1 MRPSLAP
8 NALELVAGSPV
19 AYHALMIP
27 SLAHA
32 LRLLAEH
39 GDAAPLLTRAR
50 DEGSLMAAAL
60 AHAAMGDQERGAYDV
75 PRAFEIFIRAGG
87 NRALYGETSAALAR
101 LYEQLGVRCLLDIGV
116 GDGMALL
123 PALGQT
129 RRAPVTVDVVE
140 PSGGL
145 LDALRP
151 RLPAGK
157 AWQLTLQ
164 AFLAQLGPERR
175 WDLAQSTFALQ
186 SIPPDDRLSALKRL
200 RRHVTRLAII
210 EFDVPVF
217 ANAEQRFA
225 SLAERYERAAR
236 EYGDDAPLVAGG
248 FLAPM
253 LLGQLRATT
262 PSNWEQPV
270 AAWQEE
276 LVRAGYRVASTTHVH
291 DYSWAPAWLI
301 VAKA

>member
-1 MRPSLAP
+1 MTA
-8 NALELVAGSPV
+8 A
-19 AYHALMIP
+19 
-27 SLAHA
+27 LAHA

-39 GDAAPLLTRAR
+39 GDARPWLAQAR
-50 DEGSLMAAAL
+50 RDGSLMAVAL
-60 AHAAMGDQERGAYDV
+60 SHAATGEGEHGAYDQ
-75 PRAFEIFIRAGG
+75 PHAFEVFIRAGG
-87 NRALYGETSAALAR
+87 NPPLYAEVSAALAR
-101 LYEQLGVRCLLDIGV
+101 LYEQLGARCLLDIGV

-129 RRAPVTVDVVE
+129 RRAPATVDVVE

-145 LDALRP
+145 LDTLRP

-164 AFLAQLGPERR
+164 AFLAQLAPERR

-186 SIPPDDRLSALKRL
+186 SIPPGERLTALKRL
-200 RRHVTRLAII
+200 RRHVTRLAIV
-210 EFDVPVF
+210 EFDVPLF
-217 ANAEQRFA
+217 ANAGERFS
-225 SLAERYERAAR
+225 SLAARYERAAR
-236 EYGDDAPLVAGG
+236 EYGEDAPLVAGG

-262 PSNWEQPV
+262 PSNWEQPIS
-270 AAWQEE
+270 AWQEE
-276 LVRAGYRVASTTHVH
+276 LVRAGYRVASTSHVH

>member
-1 MRPSLAP
+1 MTSL
-8 NALELVAGSPV
+8 
-19 AYHALMIP
+19 
-27 SLAHA
+27 LAHA
-32 LRLLAEH
+32 LRILAEH
-39 GDAAPLLTRAR
+39 GDAGPWLAKASA
-50 DEGSLMAAAL
+50 EGSLMAAAL
-60 AHAAMGDQERGAYDV
+60 AGASTDANARGAYEQ
-75 PRAFEIFIRAGG
+75 PRAFETFIRAGG
-87 NRALYGETSAALAR
+87 NPPLYGAVSGALAR
-101 LYEQLGVRCLLDIGV
+101 LYEQLGVRCLLDIGA

-123 PALGQT
+123 PALGQA
-129 RRAPVTVDVVE
+129 RHAPHAVDVIE
-140 PSGGL
+140 PSGPL

-164 AFLAQLGPERR
+164 GFLAQLAPERR

-186 SIPPDDRLSALKRL
+186 SIEPGERLASLRRL
-200 RRHVTRLAII
+200 RPHVTRLAIV
-210 EFDVPVF
+210 EFDVPTF
-217 ANAEQRFA
+217 ANASERFV

-236 EYGDDAPLVAGG
+236 DYGDDAWLVAGG

-262 PSNWEQPV
+262 PENWEQPV
-270 AAWQEE
+270 SAWQDE
-276 LVRAGYRVASTTHVH
+276 LVRAGYRVASTSHLH

>member
-1 MRPSLAP
+1 MTDALAQ
-8 NALELVAGSPV
+8 
-19 AYHALMIP
+19 
-27 SLAHA
+27 A

-39 GDAAPLLTRAR
+39 GDARPWLGKAR

-60 AHAAMGDQERGAYDV
+60 LDAVAGDDERNAYDA
-75 PRAFEIFIRAGG
+75 PRAFEVFIRAGG
-87 NRALYGETSAALAR
+87 NPPLYTAVSAALAR

-129 RRAPVTVDVVE
+129 RRAPNTVDVIE
-140 PSGGL
+140 PSGL

-164 AFLAQLGPERR
+164 AFLAQLAPERR
-175 WDLAQSTFALQ
+175 WDLAQATFALQ
-186 SIPPDDRLSALKRL
+186 SIAPGERLTALKRL
-200 RRHVTRLAII
+200 RRHVTRLAIV

-217 ANAEQRFA
+217 KSADERFA
-225 SLAERYERAAR
+225 SLAQRYERAAR
-236 EYGDDAPLVAGG
+236 GYDEGATLVAGG

-262 PSNWEQPV
+262 PSNYEQPI
-270 AAWQEE
+270 AAWQDE
-276 LVRAGYRVASTTHVH
+276 LVRAGYRVAATTHVH

>member
-1 MRPSLAP
+1 MTA
-8 NALELVAGSPV
+8 A
-19 AYHALMIP
+19 
-27 SLAHA
+27 LAHA
-32 LRLLAEH
+32 LRALADH
-39 GDAAPLLTRAR
+39 GDASAWLAKAR
-50 DEGSLMAAAL
+50 DEGSLMAVAL
-60 AHAAMGDQERGAYDV
+60 AHAVAETDERGAYDR
-75 PRAFEIFIRAGG
+75 PHAFEVFIRAGG
-87 NRALYGETSAALAR
+87 NPPLYTAVSAALAQ

-129 RRAPVTVDVVE
+129 RRAPNTVDVIE

-145 LDALRP
+145 LDTLRP

-164 AFLAQLGPERR
+164 AFLTQLAPERH

-186 SIPPDDRLSALKRL
+186 SIPPGERLIALKRL
-200 RRHVTRLAII
+200 RRHVTRLAIV

-217 ANAEQRFA
+217 ANAEHRFA

-236 EYGDDAPLVAGG
+236 EYGDEAALVAGG

-270 AAWQEE
+270 AAWHEE
-276 LVRAGYRVASTTHVH
+276 LARAGYRVASTTHVH

>member
-1 MRPSLAP
+1 
-8 NALELVAGSPV
+8 
-19 AYHALMIP
+19 MIP

-39 GDAAPLLTRAR
+39 GDATPWLARAR

-60 AHAAMGDQERGAYDV
+60 AHATASDERGAYDM
-75 PRAFEIFIRAGG
+75 PRAFEVFIRAGG
-87 NRALYGETSAALAR
+87 NRPLYGAVSGALAR

-123 PALGQT
+123 PALGQA
-129 RRAPVTVDVVE
+129 RHVPATVDVVE

-164 AFLAQLGPERR
+164 AFLTQLGPERR

-186 SIPPDDRLSALKRL
+186 SISPGDRLAALKRL

-217 ANAEQRFA
+217 DNAGQRFA

-262 PSNWEQPV
+262 PSNWEQPIL
-270 AAWQEE
+270 AWQEE
-276 LVRAGYRVASTTHVH
+276 LLRAGYRVASTTHVH

>member
-1 MRPSLAP
+1 MTTPLA
-8 NALELVAGSPV
+8 L
-19 AYHALMIP
+19 
-27 SLAHA
+27 A

-39 GDAAPLLTRAR
+39 GDARPWLAKAR
-50 DEGSLMAAAL
+50 DDGSVMAAAL
-60 AHAAMGDQERGAYDV
+60 LGATEGADAHGAYDQ
-75 PRAFEIFIRAGG
+75 PRAFEVFIRAGG
-87 NRALYGETSAALAR
+87 NPPLYGAVSAALAR
-101 LYEQLGVRCLLDIGV
+101 LYEQLAPRCLLDIGV

-129 RRAPVTVDVVE
+129 RHVPATVDVVE

-151 RLPAGK
+151 RLPKGK

-164 AFLAQLGPERR
+164 AFLAQLAPERR

-186 SIPPDDRLSALKRL
+186 SIPPGERLAALKRL
-200 RRHVTRLAII
+200 RRHATRLAIV
-210 EFDVPVF
+210 EFDVPAF
-217 ANAEQRFA
+217 ANAEERFL
-225 SLAERYERAAR
+225 SLATRYEGVAR
-236 EYGDDAPLVAGG
+236 EYGDDAPLVSGG

-253 LLGQLRATT
+253 LLGQLRATA
-262 PSNWEQPV
+262 PSNWEQPIS
-270 AAWQEE
+270 AWQEE
-276 LVRAGYRVASTTHVH
+276 LTRAGYRVASTSHIH

>member
-1 MRPSLAP
+1 MTSL
-8 NALELVAGSPV
+8 
-19 AYHALMIP
+19 
-27 SLAHA
+27 LAHA

-39 GDAAPLLTRAR
+39 GDAAPWLARAR
-50 DEGSLMAAAL
+50 ADGSLMAGAL
-60 AHAAMGDQERGAYDV
+60 LALTAEADERGAYDQ
-75 PRAFEIFIRAGG
+75 PRAFETFIRAGG
-87 NRALYGETSAALAR
+87 NPPLYSAVSGALAR
-101 LYEQLGVRCLLDIGV
+101 LYEQLGVRCLLDIGA

-129 RRAPVTVDVVE
+129 RRAPNTVDVIE
-140 PSGGL
+140 PSRQL
-145 LDALRP
+145 LDTLRP
-151 RLPAGK
+151 RLPEGR

-164 AFLAQLGPERR
+164 AFLAQLAPERR

-186 SIPPDDRLSALKRL
+186 SIPPSERQVALRRL
-200 RRHVTRLAII
+200 RGHVTRLAIV

-217 ANAEQRFA
+217 ANAGERFA
-225 SLAERYERAAR
+225 SLAARYELAAPA
-236 EYGDDAPLVAGG
+236 YGDDAPLVAGG

-253 LLGQLRATT
+253 LLGQLRAVT

-270 AAWQEE
+270 SAWQEE
-276 LVRAGYRVASTTHVH
+276 LVRAGYRVASTSHVH

>member
-1 MRPSLAP
+1 MASL
-8 NALELVAGSPV
+8 
-19 AYHALMIP
+19 
-27 SLAHA
+27 LAHA

-39 GDAAPLLTRAR
+39 GDAGPWLAKAGA
-50 DEGSLMAAAL
+50 EGSLMAPAL
-60 AHAAMGDQERGAYDV
+60 ARASAETDERGAYDQ

-87 NRALYGETSAALAR
+87 NPPLYTAVSGALAR

-129 RRAPVTVDVVE
+129 RRAPNTVDVIE
-140 PSGGL
+140 PAGAL

-151 RLPAGK
+151 RLPEGK

-164 AFLAQLGPERR
+164 AFLAQLAPERR

-186 SIPPDDRLSALKRL
+186 SIPPGDRLAALKRL
-200 RRHVTRLAII
+200 RGHVTRLAIV

-217 ANAEQRFA
+217 ANAGERFT
-225 SLAERYERAAR
+225 SLADRYEQAAR
-236 EYGDDAPLVAGG
+236 AYGDDAPLVAGG

-262 PSNWEQPV
+262 PSNWEQPIE
-270 AAWQEE
+270 AWQDE
-276 LVRAGYRVASTTHVH
+276 LVRAGYRVASTSHVH

>member
-1 MRPSLAP
+1 MAV
-8 NALELVAGSPV
+8 ALS
-19 AYHALMIP
+19 
-27 SLAHA
+27 
-32 LRLLAEH
+32 
-39 GDAAPLLTRAR
+39 
-50 DEGSLMAAAL
+50 
-60 AHAAMGDQERGAYDV
+60 HAASEEGERGAYDV
-75 PRAFEIFIRAGG
+75 PRAFEVFIRAGG
-87 NRALYGETSAALAR
+87 NPALYGAVSSALAR

-129 RRAPVTVDVVE
+129 RGAPATVDVVE
-140 PSGGL
+140 PSAGL
-145 LDALRP
+145 LAGLRP

-164 AFLAQLGPERR
+164 AFLTQLGAERR

-186 SIPPDDRLSALKRL
+186 SIPPGERLPALKRL
-200 RRHVTRLAII
+200 RRHVTRLAIV
-210 EFDVPVF
+210 EFDVPAF
-217 ANAEQRFA
+217 ANADQRFA

-236 EYGDDAPLVAGG
+236 EYGDEAGLVAGG

-262 PSNWEQPV
+262 PSNWEQPI
-270 AAWQEE
+270 AAWHDE
-276 LVRAGYRVASTTHVH
+276 LVSAGYRVASTTHVH